1 VIFVD
6 DKTLSPS
13 DFGSLIRALQKL
25 WEETVEW
32 DWGNRI
38 VVPASLD
45 GGFVVFD
52 PLFRERPPSWSGGV
66 LEALLNG

>member
-1 VIFVD
+1 MLSRAAVSTRLLNTWAATGRGHSGVIFVD

-32 DWGNRI
+32 DWVNRI
-38 VVPASLD
+38 VVLRRCS
-45 GGFVVFD
+45 
-52 PLFRERPPSWSGGV
+52 
-66 LEALLNG
+66 